1 MTNRELEQRL
11 KRAVDS
17 TAPDHLEALLSR
29 CEPKKGNV
37 ISMEHMMAKKRSG
50 WARGLVAAVLALL
63 LVGTGSGLTIGF
75 MNYRQSYALASV
87 VSLDI
92 NPSIELKVNRN
103 EKVLACTGMNED
115 GTKVLSTMNGGKDLE
130 GASLDLAVNA
140 LVGALLREGYMDV
153 YSAMLISVEDNDQER
168 AAQLR
173 QRLVASVDGEL
184 QSAGAQVNVR
194 SQSMSMNRQLSAQA
208 QANNI
213 SSGKAYLVNQV
224 RDLNSTLDFNEL
236 AQLSVEELDELID
249 AGAPGMPVGMAAA
262 REAAKTYAG
271 IQNNST
277 VTASVDAELDKN
289 PARYDV
295 SLFINDAEVV
305 YRVDAYT
312 GEVTSGMQNVS
323 SFLQGENGQTK
334 EPAGGDT
341 PATDPETTTTQQP
354 SSNQASGNTN
364 AGQSGT
370 TTTTRPNTT
379 TNTNTNTSTNTNTNT
394 NTNANTNTNTAATN
408 DIGEAAAKAKAYAH
422 AGVSASQVSN
432 VYVKRD
438 YDHGYIKYEID
449 FWVGSTKYDYD
460 VAASNGSIVGW
471 DVEYHNNTQQQ
482 PVQRPTQSNDIGQVA
497 AQNAALS
504 HAGLSASQVY
514 GLKVEMDYEH
524 GRIEYEVEFYYN
536 GWEYDYTID
545 GTSGRILEYDRDWD

>member
-312 GEVTSGMQNVS
+312 GAGCRMCQVFSRGRMVRPRNRLAVTPRPLTRGQ
-323 SFLQGENGQTK
+323 LQHNSRPPIRLLEILTPDRAVPLPPLVQILRPTLILTQAPILTLTRIPTPIQTQIRLPRMTL
-334 EPAGGDT
+334 ERRLP
-341 PATDPETTTTQQP
+341 
-354 SSNQASGNTN
+354 
-364 AGQSGT
+364 
-370 TTTTRPNTT
+370 R
-379 TNTNTNTSTNTNTNT
+379 
-394 NTNANTNTNTAATN
+394 
-408 DIGEAAAKAKAYAH
+408 
-422 AGVSASQVSN
+422 
-432 VYVKRD
+432 
-438 YDHGYIKYEID
+438 
-449 FWVGSTKYDYD
+449 
-460 VAASNGSIVGW
+460 
-471 DVEYHNNTQQQ
+471 
-482 PVQRPTQSNDIGQVA
+482 QRPMLT
-497 AQNAALS
+497 
-504 HAGLSASQVY
+504 
-514 GLKVEMDYEH
+514 
-524 GRIEYEVEFYYN
+524 
-536 GWEYDYTID
+536 
-545 GTSGRILEYDRDWD
+545 LE